1 MADNSRPPV
10 TGYPAPPPGA
20 YSNGYP
26 PPGPHSNA
34 AYPYAAARPQY
45 VNYQYYTPDRRAA
58 FLRYFLVAM
67 IAFFVIIGTVL
78 FIVWLVL
85 RPRLPEFRV
94 ESVALANFSVSN
106 ASQHVSGDWLVRFQ
120 VANPNKK
127 MKISY
132 TDMESSIYYKSDYLS
147 TTRLPPFDQG
157 TRNQTV
163 VQASFAAVDS
173 YVDAWAVS
181 GINTER
187 ASGAV
192 NFQVRVIALA
202 RFKAG
207 WWRARRRLIRVL
219 CSNLAV
225 GLPANNGT
233 GKLTGGV
240 RDCRVGL

>member
-26 PPGPHSNA
+26 PGAHSNA
-34 AYPYAAARPQY
+34 SYPYAAPPPQY
-45 VNYQYYTPDRRAA
+45 ANYQYYAPDRRAT

-94 ESVALANFSVSN
+94 QSLTVTNFSVSN
-106 ASQHVSGDWLVRFQ
+106 SSQHVSGDWLVQFQ

-132 TDMESSIYYKSDYLS
+132 ADIASSIFYKSESLS
-147 TTRLPPFDQG
+147 ATRLPPFDQG

-163 VQASFAAVDS
+163 VQASFAAVDT
-173 YVDAWAVS
+173 YVDGWAVS
-181 GINTER
+181 EINAER
-187 ASGAV
+187 ARGAV
-192 NFQVRVIALA
+192 SFQVRLLALA

-207 WWRARRRLIRVL
+207 WWRARRRLIRVF
-219 CSNLAV
+219 CVNLAV
-225 GLPANNGT
+225 GLPPNNGT

-240 RDCRVGL
+240 RECRVGL

>member
-1 MADNSRPPV
+1 MADNYRPPV

-26 PPGPHSNA
+26 PGAHSSA
-34 AYPYAAARPQY
+34 AYPYAAPRPQSA
-45 VNYQYYTPDRRAA
+45 NYLYYAPDRRAA

-78 FIVWLVL
+78 FIVWLVV
-85 RPRLPEFRV
+85 RPRLPEFGV
-94 ESVALANFSVSN
+94 ESVNVTNFSVSN
-106 ASQHVSGDWLVRFQ
+106 VSQHVSGDWLVRFQ

-132 TDMESSIYYKSDYLS
+132 TDIDASIYYKTESLS
-147 TTRLPPFDQG
+147 TTRMPPFDQG

-163 VQASFAAVDS
+163 VQASFAAADS
-173 YVDAWAVS
+173 YVDNWVVS
-181 GINTER
+181 GINAER
-187 ASGAV
+187 PKGAV
-192 NFQVRVIALA
+192 SFQVRLIALA

-207 WWRARRRLIRVL
+207 WWRARRRVIRVFCGDL
-219 CSNLAV
+219 PV
-225 GLPANNGT
+225 GLSSNNGT

>member
-26 PPGPHSNA
+26 PGAHSGA
-34 AYPYAAARPQY
+34 SYPYAAPRPQY
-45 VNYQYYTPDRRAA
+45 ANYQYYAPDRRAA
-58 FLRYFLVAM
+58 FLRYFLVAV

-85 RPRLPEFRV
+85 RPRLPKFEV
-94 ESVALANFSVSN
+94 ESVAVTNFSVSN
-106 ASQHVSGDWLVRFQ
+106 ASQYVSGDWVVRFQ

-132 TDMESSIYYKSDYLS
+132 TDIEAYLS
-147 TTRLPPFDQG
+147 YKTESLSETRLQPFDQG

-163 VQASFAAVDS
+163 VQASFAAADS
-173 YVDAWAVS
+173 YVDNWAVS
-181 GINTER
+181 GINADR

-192 NFQVRVIALA
+192 SFQVRLIALA

-207 WWRARRRLIRVL
+207 WWRARRRVIKVV
-219 CSNLAV
+219 CGNLAV
-225 GLPANNGT
+225 GLSSNNGT
-233 GKLTGGV
+233 GKLTGGA
-240 RDCRVGL
+240 RDCSVGL